1 MACCLCHFLW
11 RAPGPAFTFLQSSGG
26 ITSFFRFLSPL
37 TKQYGSYIIGTVP
50 CERGGTG
57 RRTGFRILRFMHKGS
72 SPFART
78 IKKGGKRTFRFP
90 PLFCY
95 IQIIGPCFRMLQ
107 ACHSKHIPGCGLL
120 FHHPLCAG
128 SPACRH
134 RELHCGRWHPS
145 SSGII
150 LPVLHSP

>member
-1 MACCLCHFLW
+1 MACCLRHFLW
-11 RAPGPAFTFLQSSGG
+11 WAPGPAFTFLQSSGG

-78 IKKGGKRTFRFP
+78 IKRGGKRKARFP

-95 IQIIGPCFRMLQ
+95 IRISAPASECYRLAVVSTFQDAAHGFIIHLARVLRRAGIENR
-107 ACHSKHIPGCGLL
+107 IVGDGVLL
-120 FHHPLCAG
+120 FQ
-128 SPACRH
+128 
-134 RELHCGRWHPS
+134 
-145 SSGII
+145 I
-150 LPVLHSP
+150 